1 MSPGNL
7 DFIMIESMGDENMG
21 DLTWFNHQ
29 QNRDFM
35 GFQDAPEN
43 FSLMGIGGHHSVGEA
58 VSQPRFYGKIEEL
71 MVKWDRI
78 IPWLSHFSITILAIW
93 W

>member
-1 MSPGNL
+1 
-7 DFIMIESMGDENMG
+7 
-21 DLTWFNHQ
+21 
-29 QNRDFM
+29 M

-78 IPWLSHFSITILAIW
+78 IP
-93 W
+93 